1 MSTQTQRRLELLSLI
16 LTIALGVASA
26 VKVFI
31 FLPPRVDALE
41 ESETEIKAKIES
53 IQVKASASDI
63 VVAEMRADVRAIAA
77 GVTRIESDVRDIRNA
92 K

>member
-1 MSTQTQRRLELLSLI
+1 M
-16 LTIALGVASA
+16 TIALGVASA